1 MKIYLSLSLILVLT
15 GCFAIAE
22 DQEQAKDSASA
33 TSIANSKRQEILEE
47 IKNLK
52 DHEWAGDYSA
62 GDGLGVN
69 TSIILAP
76 KSGYVFEWYG
86 CLGLYDR
93 NYGAVTWADD
103 GRLRLSFT
111 FENKRE
117 GFEGIAPELIPIS
130 WGPRRYLIPTDDIV
144 KFCNSVNEGEE
155 PRNHAGGFYLLRL
168 GDEKKAVTGLP
179 KVPEEYQSYLLA
191 KPIEATIIA
200 IGPYTTRP
208 STVKWKFKDTPVTL
222 NVGTRQGL
230 RMGMELFV
238 TSPQNIIE
246 SVQVTKAEET
256 HSEGIMTQTGEE
268 EPGPKVGWRLST
280 QSPRYAQP
288 ALLQKSKNDK

>member
-15 GCFAIAE
+15 GCFAIAV

-33 TSIANSKRQEILEE
+33 TSIANSKRQEILDE

-52 DHEWAGDYSA
+52 DHEWAGTYYA

-69 TSIILAP
+69 TSIVLAP

-86 CLGLYDR
+86 CMGLYDR
-93 NYGAVTWADD
+93 NYGAVTWAN
-103 GRLRLSFT
+103 GRIHLSFT

-117 GFEGIAPELIPIS
+117 GFQGIAPELIPIS
-130 WGPRRYLIPTDDIV
+130 WGSRQYLIPADDII

-179 KVPEEYQSYLLA
+179 KVPEEYRPYLLA
-191 KPIEATIIA
+191 KPIEATITA
-200 IGPYTTRP
+200 VSPYATRP
-208 STVKWKFKDTPVTL
+208 SAATWKFKDTPVTL
-222 NVGTRQGL
+222 DIGTRQGL
-230 RMGMELFV
+230 RVGMELFV

-246 SVQVTKAEET
+246 SVQIIKAEET
-256 HSEGIMTQTGEE
+256 HSEGIMTQIGEE

-280 QSPRYAQP
+280 QSPRYAQHTEN
-288 ALLQKSKNDK
+288 Q